1 MAISVFL
8 KAFARRAQLP
18 SSLSSYESVL
28 RNVNSPRTSPLL
40 GKQFTSLGSRAYC
53 SKADQS
59 DPSAQNQTK
68 KLPDSNLTKVVFK
81 YVCANDESQND
92 NRPSNP
98 PNKKGDDLRYY
109 NLSDFCY
116 SYLVQL
122 KETAESTYGVRA
134 AGICFVEASLFKE
147 HIRSLMDSAAD
158 ALNIEDLKI
167 YHIAKIEDFS
177 PNDNNLGTGCGLRVV
192 LDDIFQI
199 RTWETMTIDDDKHLL
214 VVILSELK
222 RNGFDFTNDSMTLQN
237 IAEAVERAKTRK
249 INTIKLNLPVP
260 AGEPDMSTTIS

>member
-40 GKQFTSLGSRAYC
+40 GKQFTSLGHSFFEC
-53 SKADQS
+53 
-59 DPSAQNQTK
+59 
-68 KLPDSNLTKVVFK
+68 
-81 YVCANDESQND
+81 
-92 NRPSNP
+92 
-98 PNKKGDDLRYY
+98 KKGDDVSYY

-116 SYLVQL
+116 SYLLQL

-134 AGICFVEASLFKE
+134 SGICFVETSLFKE

-167 YHIAKIEDFS
+167 NHIAKIEDFS
-177 PNDNNLGTGCGLRVV
+177 PYDDNLGTGCGLRVV
-192 LDDIFQI
+192 LDEIFQI

-237 IAEAVERAKTRK
+237 IAEAVERAKTQK

-260 AGEPDMSTTIS
+260 AGEPDMSTIISWGKCADLPILSSCSLSPLPIRRIH